1 MLYIS
6 LLLALLAVA
15 CLIFVPNTVILLSFV
30 AIMHGFA
37 VYSACH
43 ALLHKRD
50 SRAALGW
57 IAIILFMPPVGLP
70 LYWLFGIARIDS
82 QAVRLMEKA
91 AQKVMGGLVDLHGK
105 SLTEKPEGF
114 IDKDEVPHAWHYLV
128 NPGSSITGRCML
140 EGNDL
145 TVLHNGEAAYPVM
158 LKAISEAKERVFLS
172 SFIFGYD
179 EVGKSFAAALRAAAE
194 RGCDVRLLMDGVG
207 SFHLWPSWR
216 KRLGPDVKLAY
227 FLPPR
232 LIPPQFSINLR
243 THRKVLICD
252 SETGFTGGMNISQN
266 HLANLKRRSRVQ
278 DVHFRCL
285 GPIAQQLEIAF
296 LMDWSFA
303 TGDHTNFT
311 VHPVKKQGSS
321 LCRILMDGPGTPE
334 DTILDLVCAQI
345 SAARHSV
352 RIMSPY
358 FLPPH
363 RLHGELV
370 SAVLRGVDVSV
381 ILPGENNHRMNISQ
395 NHLANLKRRSRVQ
408 DVHFRCLGPI
418 AQQLEIA
425 FLMDWSF
432 ATGDHTNFTVHPV
445 KKQGSSLCR
454 ILMDGPG
461 TPEDTILDLVCAQI
475 SAARHS
481 VRIMSPYFLPP
492 HRLHGELVSAVL
504 RGVDVSVILPGE
516 NNHRLVDWA
525 MRHQM
530 PMLADRGVKIYRQPP
545 PFAHTKLLLIDGE
558 YTLLGSAN
566 LDPRSLNLN
575 FELVMEVLD
584 LRLAEQLSA
593 FYDEVRS
600 RSVSVPTTY
609 PALPYRLR
617 NAASWI
623 FSPYL

>member
-1 MLYIS
+1 
-6 LLLALLAVA
+6 
-15 CLIFVPNTVILLSFV
+15 
-30 AIMHGFA
+30 
-37 VYSACH
+37 
-43 ALLHKRD
+43 
-50 SRAALGW
+50 
-57 IAIILFMPPVGLP
+57 
-70 LYWLFGIARIDS
+70 
-82 QAVRLMEKA
+82 
-91 AQKVMGGLVDLHGK
+91 
-105 SLTEKPEGF
+105 
-114 IDKDEVPHAWHYLV
+114 
-128 NPGSSITGRCML
+128 
-140 EGNDL
+140 
-145 TVLHNGEAAYPVM
+145 
-158 LKAISEAKERVFLS
+158 
-172 SFIFGYD
+172 
-179 EVGKSFAAALRAAAE
+179 
-194 RGCDVRLLMDGVG
+194 
-207 SFHLWPSWR
+207 
-216 KRLGPDVKLAY
+216 
-227 FLPPR
+227 
-232 LIPPQFSINLR
+232 
-243 THRKVLICD
+243 
-252 SETGFTGGMNISQN
+252 MNISQN

-303 TGDHTNFT
+303 TGDHANFT

-334 DTILDLVCAQI
+334 DTILDLA
-345 SAARHSV
+345 
-352 RIMSPY
+352 
-358 FLPPH
+358 
-363 RLHGELV
+363 
-370 SAVLRGVDVSV
+370 
-381 ILPGENNHRMNISQ
+381 
-395 NHLANLKRRSRVQ
+395 
-408 DVHFRCLGPI
+408 
-418 AQQLEIA
+418 
-425 FLMDWSF
+425 
-432 ATGDHTNFTVHPV
+432 
-445 KKQGSSLCR
+445 
-454 ILMDGPG
+454 
-461 TPEDTILDLVCAQI
+461 CAQI

>member
-1 MLYIS
+1 MKKRRMRLAALLMAAMMLCG
-6 LLLALLAVA
+6 LAVA
-15 CLIFVPNTVILLSFV
+15 EPVHEHQWSAWQKSADHPSQETRTCLECS
-30 AIMHGFA
+30 A
-37 VYSACH
+37 VETREHEWGA
-43 ALLHKRD
+43 
-50 SRAALGW
+50 W
-57 IAIILFMPPVGLP
+57 IDQGD
-70 LYWLFGIARIDS
+70 G
-82 QAVRLMEKA
+82 
-91 AQKVMGGLVDLHGK
+91 
-105 SLTEKPEGF
+105 TEKHIGDPTE
-114 IDKDEVPHAWHYLV
+114 
-128 NPGSSITGRCML
+128 T
-140 EGNDL
+140 
-145 TVLHNGEAAYPVM
+145 
-158 LKAISEAKERVFLS
+158 AIV
-172 SFIFGYD
+172 
-179 EVGKSFAAALRAAAE
+179 AAALRAAAE

-252 SETGFTGGMNISQN
+252 SETGFTGG
-266 HLANLKRRSRVQ
+266 
-278 DVHFRCL
+278 
-285 GPIAQQLEIAF
+285 
-296 LMDWSFA
+296 
-303 TGDHTNFT
+303 
-311 VHPVKKQGSS
+311 
-321 LCRILMDGPGTPE
+321 
-334 DTILDLVCAQI
+334 
-345 SAARHSV
+345 
-352 RIMSPY
+352 
-358 FLPPH
+358 
-363 RLHGELV
+363 
-370 SAVLRGVDVSV
+370 
-381 ILPGENNHRMNISQ
+381 MNISQ

>member
-216 KRLGPDVKLAY
+216 KRLGPDVKLASSRPS
-227 FLPPR
+227 FP
-232 LIPPQFSINLR
+232 STCGR
-243 THRKVLICD
+243 TAK
-252 SETGFTGGMNISQN
+252 S
-266 HLANLKRRSRVQ
+266 
-278 DVHFRCL
+278 
-285 GPIAQQLEIAF
+285 
-296 LMDWSFA
+296 
-303 TGDHTNFT
+303 
-311 VHPVKKQGSS
+311 
-321 LCRILMDGPGTPE
+321 
-334 DTILDLVCAQI
+334 
-345 SAARHSV
+345 
-352 RIMSPY
+352 
-358 FLPPH
+358 
-363 RLHGELV
+363 
-370 SAVLRGVDVSV
+370 
-381 ILPGENNHRMNISQ
+381 
-395 NHLANLKRRSRVQ
+395 
-408 DVHFRCLGPI
+408 
-418 AQQLEIA
+418 
-425 FLMDWSF
+425 
-432 ATGDHTNFTVHPV
+432 
-445 KKQGSSLCR
+445 
-454 ILMDGPG
+454 
-461 TPEDTILDLVCAQI
+461 
-475 SAARHS
+475 
-481 VRIMSPYFLPP
+481 
-492 HRLHGELVSAVL
+492 
-504 RGVDVSVILPGE
+504 
-516 NNHRLVDWA
+516 
-525 MRHQM
+525 
-530 PMLADRGVKIYRQPP
+530 
-545 PFAHTKLLLIDGE
+545 
-558 YTLLGSAN
+558 
-566 LDPRSLNLN
+566 
-575 FELVMEVLD
+575 
-584 LRLAEQLSA
+584 
-593 FYDEVRS
+593 
-600 RSVSVPTTY
+600 
-609 PALPYRLR
+609 
-617 NAASWI
+617 
-623 FSPYL
+623 

>member
-207 SFHLWPSWR
+207 SFHLWPELAQTPR
-216 KRLGPDVKLAY
+216 PGRQARLLPAAAPHPAPVFHQPADAPQSPDLRQRNRLHRRHEH
-227 FLPPR
+227 FPEPPR
-232 LIPPQFSINLR
+232 QPEAPLTGAGRALPLLR
-243 THRKVLICD
+243 
-252 SETGFTGGMNISQN
+252 
-266 HLANLKRRSRVQ
+266 
-278 DVHFRCL
+278 
-285 GPIAQQLEIAF
+285 
-296 LMDWSFA
+296 
-303 TGDHTNFT
+303 
-311 VHPVKKQGSS
+311 
-321 LCRILMDGPGTPE
+321 
-334 DTILDLVCAQI
+334 
-345 SAARHSV
+345 
-352 RIMSPY
+352 
-358 FLPPH
+358 PH
-363 RLHGELV
+363 R
-370 SAVLRGVDVSV
+370 
-381 ILPGENNHRMNISQ
+381 
-395 NHLANLKRRSRVQ
+395 
-408 DVHFRCLGPI
+408 
-418 AQQLEIA
+418 
-425 FLMDWSF
+425 
-432 ATGDHTNFTVHPV
+432 
-445 KKQGSSLCR
+445 
-454 ILMDGPG
+454 
-461 TPEDTILDLVCAQI
+461 
-475 SAARHS
+475 AA
-481 VRIMSPYFLPP
+481 
-492 HRLHGELVSAVL
+492 A
-504 RGVDVSVILPGE
+504 
-516 NNHRLVDWA
+516 
-525 MRHQM
+525 
-530 PMLADRGVKIYRQPP
+530 
-545 PFAHTKLLLIDGE
+545 
-558 YTLLGSAN
+558 
-566 LDPRSLNLN
+566 
-575 FELVMEVLD
+575 
-584 LRLAEQLSA
+584 
-593 FYDEVRS
+593 
-600 RSVSVPTTY
+600 
-609 PALPYRLR
+609 
-617 NAASWI
+617 
-623 FSPYL
+623 

>member
-303 TGDHTNFT
+303 TGDHANFT

-321 LCRILMDGPGTPE
+321 LVPHPHGRPRH
-334 DTILDLVCAQI
+334 
-345 SAARHSV
+345 ARGHH
-352 RIMSPY
+352 P
-358 FLPPH
+358 
-363 RLHGELV
+363 
-370 SAVLRGVDVSV
+370 
-381 ILPGENNHRMNISQ
+381 
-395 NHLANLKRRSRVQ
+395 RSRLRP
-408 DVHFRCLGPI
+408 DFGGAAFR
-418 AQQLEIA
+418 ADQ
-425 FLMDWSF
+425 
-432 ATGDHTNFTVHPV
+432 
-445 KKQGSSLCR
+445 
-454 ILMDGPG
+454 
-461 TPEDTILDLVCAQI
+461 
-475 SAARHS
+475 
-481 VRIMSPYFLPP
+481 SPYFLPP

>member
-1 MLYIS
+1 MHYIS
-6 LLLALLAVA
+6 LLLALLAVT
-15 CLIFVPNTVILLSFV
+15 CLFGPNTVILLLLV
-30 AIMHGFA
+30 AIVHGFA
-37 VYSACH
+37 IYSACH

-50 SRAALGW
+50 SRSALGW

-91 AQKVMGGLVDLHGK
+91 ARKVIGGLVDLHGK

-128 NPGSSITGRCML
+128 NPGSSITGRCMI
-140 EGNDL
+140 EGNGL

-172 SFIFGYD
+172 RFIFGYA

-207 SFHLWPSWR
+207 SFHLWPGWG

-243 THRKVLICD
+243 THRKDLICD
-252 SETGFTGGMNISQN
+252 GETGFNGGMNISQ
-266 HLANLKRRSRVQ
+266 HKHVKLKRRSRVQ

-303 TGDHTNFT
+303 TGEHANFT

-381 ILPGENNHRMNISQ
+381 ILP
-395 NHLANLKRRSRVQ
+395 
-408 DVHFRCLGPI
+408 D
-418 AQQLEIA
+418 
-425 FLMDWSF
+425 
-432 ATGDHTNFTVHPV
+432 
-445 KKQGSSLCR
+445 
-454 ILMDGPG
+454 
-461 TPEDTILDLVCAQI
+461 
-475 SAARHS
+475 
-481 VRIMSPYFLPP
+481 
-492 HRLHGELVSAVL
+492 
-504 RGVDVSVILPGE
+504 E

-525 MRHQM
+525 MRPQM

-566 LDPRSLNLN
+566 LDPRSLTLH

-609 PALPYRLR
+609 PALPCRLR

>member
-321 LCRILMDGPGTPE
+321 LCRILMDGVGSFHLWPSWRKRLGP
-334 DTILDLVCAQI
+334 DVKLA
-345 SAARHSV
+345 
-352 RIMSPY
+352 Y
-358 FLPPH
+358 FLPPRLIPPQFSINLRTH
-363 RLHGELV
+363 RK
-370 SAVLRGVDVSV
+370 VLICDSETGFT
-381 ILPGENNHRMNISQ
+381 GGMNISQ

>member
-91 AQKVMGGLVDLHGK
+91 AHGK

-303 TGDHTNFT
+303 TGDH
-311 VHPVKKQGSS
+311 
-321 LCRILMDGPGTPE
+321 
-334 DTILDLVCAQI
+334 A
-345 SAARHSV
+345 
-352 RIMSPY
+352 
-358 FLPPH
+358 
-363 RLHGELV
+363 
-370 SAVLRGVDVSV
+370 
-381 ILPGENNHRMNISQ
+381 
-395 NHLANLKRRSRVQ
+395 
-408 DVHFRCLGPI
+408 
-418 AQQLEIA
+418 
-425 FLMDWSF
+425 
-432 ATGDHTNFTVHPV
+432 NFTVHPV